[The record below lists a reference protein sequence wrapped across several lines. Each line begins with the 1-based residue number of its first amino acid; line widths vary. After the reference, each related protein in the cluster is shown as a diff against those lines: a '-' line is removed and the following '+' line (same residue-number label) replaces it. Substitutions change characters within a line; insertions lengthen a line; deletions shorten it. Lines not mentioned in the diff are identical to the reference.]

1 MIDKIEQA
9 KGRGELTVDEA
20 ARLRLTALLEPQAL
34 PAAFR
39 PTPDELQ
46 SLVQV
51 EPPGYRDGEAAL
63 AGPMKALYFD
73 QDLWSAETKAYVESR
88 LVAADAQSLDYSQP
102 AVYSTAHFD
111 IHFDLDPASPDYPG
125 DPGGPYTAISYTL
138 ELASALEDTWNIYDD
153 PAQFDFLMPDPT
165 TYFYDALGH
174 TLTRFNVN
182 VLGEANLIVCGF
194 GPLNAAGIALT
205 GEMWINKDD
214 IRHPLNSTI
223 PAHELFH
230 LLQWNYAG
238 FRSAYCPHRGIII
251 WDTTPATV
259 QASAPP
265 G

>member
-1 MIDKIEQA
+1 MITLRSRISVLLALIAIACTATLLLSSAASASSSNAVPGIDVASLEASPTPTTVNSAPLFTQEWQTMIDKIEQA

-165 TYFYDALGH
+165 TYFYDAL
-174 TLTRFNVN
+174 V
-182 VLGEANLIVCGF
+182 VCQ
-194 GPLNAAGIALT
+194 
-205 GEMWINKDD
+205 
-214 IRHPLNSTI
+214 S
-223 PAHELFH
+223 
-230 LLQWNYAG
+230 
-238 FRSAYCPHRGIII
+238 
-251 WDTTPATV
+251 
-259 QASAPP
+259 
-265 G
+265 